1 MNAVSFDFLNIVAD
15 VSVDNSEVY
24 FELKNSSTSI
34 EKCSLKASITPKVKQ
49 LCVEVNYT
57 DDPQQSFDKDIDC
70 FYVDQESIA
79 LVDYFENV
87 YAVQDM
93 PFVLTGSQVNT
104 INSFLEDIAQEEMK

>member
-49 LCVEVNYT
+49 LSVEVNYT

-70 FYVDQESIA
+70 LYVDQESIA

-87 YAVQDM
+87 FAVQDM